1 MIASK
6 EDLSQPFFVYLP
18 ESGKLS
24 FMFNSSLGLKLMFE
38 HAHQSLVGIEIFMIG
53 ETLKKRM
60 QYII

>member
-18 ESGKLS
+18 EAGKYNLDYHS
-24 FMFNSSLGLKLMFE
+24 HLGLKLMFE

-60 QYII
+60 QYIL